1 MCIYI
6 FCILTR
12 SSLRA
17 VQSSP
22 YQILCGEFSARGAT
36 SHKESRQPQG
46 FYRLEVRKW
55 PTYILLSSVWPVLCR
70 LSLFTIT
77 VPPNRK
83 PTPVSKATIDYILWA
98 ALSTRAIVTRSTP
111 SGGVVTMPSTESR
124 LSGGACACTK
134 PHRPSCNSTMQIIYR
149 PCLPPPPNSRRIVYS
164 VCTFCTCLIH
174 STSVAILQNVEGYDT
189 K

>member
-1 MCIYI
+1 MYIY
-6 FCILTR
+6 FFSILTR

-22 YQILCGEFSARGAT
+22 YQLLCSEFSARGAT

-55 PTYILLSSVWPVLCR
+55 PTYILLSSVWPVLCQ

-77 VPPNRK
+77 GPPNRK

-98 ALSTRAIVTRSTP
+98 ALSTRAIVTWSTL
-111 SGGVVTMPSTESR
+111 SGGVVVWWCGCLVVWSQCCLVMRVHAQSNTDHLVIAPWRSSTDLVPPKVTEKS
-124 LSGGACACTK
+124 LLCLHILYMSNTLGKSG
-134 PHRPSCNSTMQIIYR
+134 
-149 PCLPPPPNSRRIVYS
+149 RI
-164 VCTFCTCLIH
+164 L
-174 STSVAILQNVEGYDT
+174 L
-189 K
+189 